1 MGMMMIHRL
10 KYFAATLALFLA
22 LGVFLERPAY
32 AYVDPGSSLLVYQS
46 ISAMVTGA
54 LFYFRRRLK
63 AMITKTPS
71 DPTNI
76 REK

>member
-1 MGMMMIHRL
+1 MFHKL
-10 KYFAATLALFLA
+10 KYFAVTLALFLV

-32 AYVDPGSSLLVYQS
+32 AYVDPGSSLLVFQS
-46 ISAMVTGA
+46 ISAMITGA

-63 AMITKTPS
+63 ALITRTPVN
-71 DPTNI
+71 PANT